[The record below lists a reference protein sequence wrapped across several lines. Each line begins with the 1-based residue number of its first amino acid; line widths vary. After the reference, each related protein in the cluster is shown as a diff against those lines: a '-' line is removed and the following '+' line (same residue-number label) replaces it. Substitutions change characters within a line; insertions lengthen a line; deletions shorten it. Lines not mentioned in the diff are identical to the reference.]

1 MKQARIGKYKAYFEN
16 DYGVKFI
23 AFAFGSEKQSF
34 TKWALCF
41 DGFSK
46 GKNLCK
52 YVKGGEN
59 LESVSECYAL
69 AETITAEA

>member
-1 MKQARIGKYKAYFEN
+1 MKQARIGKYKAYFKN
-16 DYGVKFI
+16 DHGINFI
-23 AFAFGSEKQSF
+23 AWAFGSENSEF
-34 TKWALCF
+34 SHWCLCY

-69 AETITAEA
+69 AETITIEA